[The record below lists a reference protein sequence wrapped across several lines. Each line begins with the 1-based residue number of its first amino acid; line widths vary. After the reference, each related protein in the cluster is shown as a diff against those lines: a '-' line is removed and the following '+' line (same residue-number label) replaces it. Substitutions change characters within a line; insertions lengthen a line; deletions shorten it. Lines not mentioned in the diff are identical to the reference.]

1 MVFLLGAVACTSLV
15 NIVLAFASRRG
26 WDGRAVLGW
35 SYFASAALA
44 GLMAAL
50 QAPALSFPA
59 PGQLAGALTG
69 AMTPASSMS
78 FAVWFGLLSGG
89 LYLLCLVTVEK
100 SVREKGAGVTT
111 LYQRLGL
118 LVPILCSAL
127 LWGEVPS
134 AVQLA
139 GLAASVAVM
148 AALWG
153 GGGRAAAKGPL
164 AVFLLGGA
172 VEFTGK
178 VFQKCAL
185 AEYRPVFLFVLFAAC
200 AVLALPRLV
209 RAPKLPPAGVALGA
223 AMGACSA
230 LSSLLMM
237 NALETVPT
245 GVAYPVLSVG
255 SVAAVTAVD
264 VLVFHRALT
273 RREKLGR
280 ALSAVCLV
288 LVNL

>member
-1 MVFLLGAVACTSLV
+1 M
-15 NIVLAFASRRG
+15 
-26 WDGRAVLGW
+26 
-35 SYFASAALA
+35 
-44 GLMAAL
+44 
-50 QAPALSFPA
+50 
-59 PGQLAGALTG
+59 
-69 AMTPASSMS
+69 
-78 FAVWFGLLSGG
+78 
-89 LYLLCLVTVEK
+89 
-100 SVREKGAGVTT
+100 REKGAGVTT
-111 LYQRLGL
+111 LYQRLGI

-153 GGGRAAAKGPL
+153 GSGRAAAKGPL

-209 RAPKLPPAGVALGA
+209 RAQAAPRRGGAGCGD
-223 AMGACSA
+223 GACSA

-273 RREKLGR
+273 RREKLGL

>member
-50 QAPALSFPA
+50 QAPA
-59 PGQLAGALTG
+59 
-69 AMTPASSMS
+69 SSMS

-111 LYQRLGL
+111 LYQRLGI

-209 RAPKLPPAGVALGA
+209 RAPKLPPRRGGAGCGDGGVQRPFLPFDDERPGNGAHRRGLPGAERGLG
-223 AMGACSA
+223 G
-230 LSSLLMM
+230 
-237 NALETVPT
+237 
-245 GVAYPVLSVG
+245 GG
-255 SVAAVTAVD
+255 D
-264 VLVFHRALT
+264 GG
-273 RREKLGR
+273 GR
-280 ALSAVCLV
+280 AGLSPRPHPPGKAGFGFVRRV
-288 LVNL
+288 PRAGEPVNKWICARLQNPVK

>member
-1 MVFLLGAVACTSLV
+1 M
-15 NIVLAFASRRG
+15 
-26 WDGRAVLGW
+26 
-35 SYFASAALA
+35 
-44 GLMAAL
+44 
-50 QAPALSFPA
+50 
-59 PGQLAGALTG
+59 
-69 AMTPASSMS
+69 
-78 FAVWFGLLSGG
+78 SGG

-111 LYQRLGL
+111 LYQRLGI

-172 VEFTGK
+172 VESPARCSRNAPWRNTGPS
-178 VFQKCAL
+178 FSSCCLPPARCWPYPAL
-185 AEYRPVFLFVLFAAC
+185 C
-200 AVLALPRLV
+200 
-209 RAPKLPPAGVALGA
+209 APKLPPAGVALGA

-273 RREKLGR
+273 RREKLGL

>member
-1 MVFLLGAVACTSLV
+1 MLFLLGAVGCTSLV
-15 NIVLAFASRRG
+15 NIVLALASRRG

-35 SYFASAALA
+35 NYLASAAAA
-44 GLMAAL
+44 GLLAAL
-50 QAPALSFPA
+50 ARPALYFPV
-59 PGQLAGALTG
+59 PGLLAGALSGGMTG
-69 AMTPASSMS
+69 PSSMS
-78 FAVWFGLLSGG
+78 FAVWFGLFTGV
-89 LYLLCLVTVEK
+89 LYLLCLRAVEK

-111 LYQRLGL
+111 LYQRLGI

-134 AVQLA
+134 PVQLA

-153 GGGRAAAKGPL
+153 GGGRAAARGPL

-172 VEFTGK
+172 VEFAGK

-185 AEYRPVFLFVLFAAC
+185 AEYRPVFLFVLFIAC
-200 AVLALPRLV
+200 SAMALPRLV
-209 RAPKLPPAGVALGA
+209 RAPKVPLAGIALGA
-223 AMGACSA
+223 AMGLCGT
-230 LSSLLMM
+230 LSSLMM
-237 NALETVPT
+237 MAALETVPT

-264 VLVFHRALT
+264 VLAFHRALS
-273 RREKLGR
+273 RREKL
-280 ALSAVCLV
+280 ALGLAALCLV

>member
-1 MVFLLGAVACTSLV
+1 MLFLLGAVGCTSLV
-15 NIVLAFASRRG
+15 NIVLALASRRG

-35 SYFASAALA
+35 NYLASAAAA
-44 GLMAAL
+44 GLLAAL
-50 QAPALSFPA
+50 ARPALVFPA
-59 PGQLAGALTG
+59 PGQFAGALAG
-69 AMTPASSMS
+69 EMAPASSMS
-78 FAVWFGLLSGG
+78 FAVWFGLFTGI
-89 LYLLCLVTVEK
+89 LYLLCLRAVEK

-111 LYQRLGL
+111 LYQRLGI

-134 AVQLA
+134 PVQLT

-148 AALWG
+148 AALW

-172 VEFTGK
+172 VEFAGK

-185 AEYRPVFLFVLFAAC
+185 AEYRPVFLFVLFIAC
-200 AVLALPRLV
+200 SAMALPRLV

-223 AMGACSA
+223 AMGVCGT

-237 NALETVPT
+237 AALETVPT

-264 VLVFHRALT
+264 VLVFHRTLA
-273 RREKLGR
+273 RREKLGL
-280 ALSAVCLV
+280 ALAAVCLV

>member
-1 MVFLLGAVACTSLV
+1 M
-15 NIVLAFASRRG
+15 
-26 WDGRAVLGW
+26 
-35 SYFASAALA
+35 
-44 GLMAAL
+44 
-50 QAPALSFPA
+50 
-59 PGQLAGALTG
+59 
-69 AMTPASSMS
+69 
-78 FAVWFGLLSGG
+78 
-89 LYLLCLVTVEK
+89 
-100 SVREKGAGVTT
+100 TT
-111 LYQRLGL
+111 LYQRLGI
-118 LVPILCSAL
+118 LVPSLCSAL

-153 GGGRAAAKGPL
+153 GGGRTAAKGPL

-185 AEYRPVFLFVLFAAC
+185 AEFRPVFLFVLFAAC

-273 RREKLGR
+273 RREKLGL

>member
-1 MVFLLGAVACTSLV
+1 MLFLLGAVGCTSLV

-35 SYFASAALA
+35 NYLASAAAA
-44 GLMAAL
+44 GLLAAL
-50 QAPALSFPA
+50 GRPALFFPA
-59 PGQLAGALTG
+59 PGLLAGALTG
-69 AMTPASSMS
+69 SMTPASSMS
-78 FAVWFGLLSGG
+78 FAVWFGLFTGV
-89 LYLLCLVTVEK
+89 LYLLCLRAVEK

-111 LYQRLGL
+111 LYQRLGI

-134 AVQLA
+134 PVQLA

-148 AALWG
+148 AALW

-172 VEFTGK
+172 VEFAGK

-185 AEYRPVFLFVLFAAC
+185 AEYRPVFLFVLFAVCSA
-200 AVLALPRLV
+200 LALPRLAG
-209 RAPKLPPAGVALGA
+209 APKVPPLGVALGA
-223 AMGACSA
+223 AMGVCGT
-230 LSSLLMM
+230 LSSLMM
-237 NALETVPT
+237 MAALETVPT

-264 VLVFHRALT
+264 VLVFHRSLS
-273 RREKLGR
+273 RREILGLGL
-280 ALSAVCLV
+280 AAVCLV

>member
-69 AMTPASSMS
+69 GHDSGLQHVLCGVVRPFERRALS
-78 FAVWFGLLSGG
+78 AVPCHGG
-89 LYLLCLVTVEK
+89 K

-111 LYQRLGL
+111 LYQRLGI

-273 RREKLGR
+273 RREKLGL

>member
-1 MVFLLGAVACTSLV
+1 M
-15 NIVLAFASRRG
+15 
-26 WDGRAVLGW
+26 
-35 SYFASAALA
+35 
-44 GLMAAL
+44 
-50 QAPALSFPA
+50 
-59 PGQLAGALTG
+59 
-69 AMTPASSMS
+69 
-78 FAVWFGLLSGG
+78 SGG

-111 LYQRLGL
+111 LYQRLGI

-127 LWGEVPS
+127 LWGDVPS

-178 VFQKCAL
+178 VSQKCAL

-273 RREKLGR
+273 RREKLGL

>member
-69 AMTPASSMS
+69 GHDSGLQHVLCGVVRPFERRALS
-78 FAVWFGLLSGG
+78 AVPCHGG
-89 LYLLCLVTVEK
+89 K

-111 LYQRLGL
+111 LYQRLGI

-255 SVAAVTAVD
+255 SEAAVTAVD

-273 RREKLGR
+273 RREKLGL